1 MTNPFRLGRQTWTLV
16 VVQPNPHATKLLL
29 EDPIL
34 FTKIVKGELP
44 LLIHPA
50 SHGDR
55 QEPEWLENSLRLQC
69 S

>member
-1 MTNPFRLGRQTWTLV
+1 
-16 VVQPNPHATKLLL
+16 LLL